1 MEEAFRILSLGD
13 SLTFGEGV
21 LAQERWPAQ
30 LVRLLEE
37 AGISATELMVLAVTG
52 WTTAELAT
60 AISLARLSP
69 PYELVTLLIG
79 VNDQYRGYDAEIY
92 RVGFSDLLEK
102 AIGFAAGKAERVLV
116 FSIPDYSGTPFAQQL
131 DPPTIR
137 ATLARFNEINLET
150 TLNVGAHY
158 VDLTPISRA
167 AGHEPDMLATDGLHP
182 SGKMY
187 ALWAELALQAVYPQL
202 EGLP

>member
-1 MEEAFRILSLGD
+1 MAAAFRILALGD

-21 LAQERWPAQ
+21 LAEERWPAQ
-30 LVRLLEE
+30 FVGLLEE
-37 AGISATELMVLAVTG
+37 AGFSATELMVLAVTG
-52 WTTAELAT
+52 WTTAELAD

-79 VNDQYRGYDAEIY
+79 VNDQYRGYDAEVY

-102 AIGFAAGKAERVLV
+102 AIAFAGGKAEHVLV

-137 ATLARFNEINLET
+137 ATLARFNEINLEA
-150 TLNVGAHY
+150 TLNLGAHY
-158 VDLTPISRA
+158 VDLTPISIA
-167 AGHEPDMLATDGLHP
+167 CGHEPDMLAPDGLHP

-187 ALWAELALQAVYPQL
+187 ALWAKLAMQAGYTQLQGQR
-202 EGLP
+202 